1 MSTTPGVA
9 VGHATSEMSCG
20 EQTPLL
26 DHRVASPARS
36 LRVFTA
42 VATISVLF
50 LGCVG
55 LIVFG
60 PSERREGFAL
70 GVERGDRG
78 NLGVVDHAEAAPL
91 STDPASGSVRT
102 SQPDETLSAGPRS
115 QPLLSLFMKGD
126 TNNENQQ
133 RFNTGAFLD
142 TCQVRPRASE
152 FCVYVN
158 TNDYYYRM
166 SDAMNDAVPPLVMN
180 KIMSDELYKGSIL
193 QTLRSDPA
201 FSQMDQEGRF
211 RKLVDEVRARD
222 CEQFRDDTLLLHIRS
237 GDSGWIAKT
246 ALGEDEDESVQA
258 VDREEPDLGIIDETA
273 IQGVLAYLQQT
284 PSVKRVVMRT
294 TLHFGVPE
302 REDEGQIDPTE
313 LQYLYENYGLSDESL
328 WGSNFLL
335 HDVYSALTGAGY
347 ETWLTSH
354 SSADQ
359 DTCEY
364 AKACH
369 FLSPDGRGFSQLMTK
384 LNQDLAQC

>member
-1 MSTTPGVA
+1 MSI
-9 VGHATSEMSCG
+9 G
-20 EQTPLL
+20 EETRLL
-26 DHRVASPARS
+26 DRAVASPARS
-36 LRVFTA
+36 PRVFTA
-42 VATISVLF
+42 VATISVLL

-55 LIVFG
+55 LIVFAG
-60 PSERREGFAL
+60 REGIAL
-70 GVERGDRG
+70 GVEQGGRG
-78 NLGVVDHAEAAPL
+78 NLGVLDHAEVAPS
-91 STDPASGSVRT
+91 STDFALGVAPT
-102 SQPDETLSAGPRS
+102 TQPDENLSAGPRS

-126 TNNENQQ
+126 TNEENQQ

-142 TCQVRPRASE
+142 TCAVRPRENE

-158 TNDYYYRM
+158 TADYYYRLSDIMGSQVTGFVM
-166 SDAMNDAVPPLVMN
+166 S
-180 KIMSDELYKGSIL
+180 KIMSDPLYEGSIL
-193 QTLRSDPA
+193 RTLNSDPA
-201 FSQMDQEGRF
+201 FAQLDPAGRF
-211 RKLVDEVRARD
+211 DMFANEVRRRQCD
-222 CEQFRDDTLLLHIRS
+222 VYGDDTLLLHIRS

-246 ALGEDEDESVQA
+246 ALGEEEEETVETG
-258 VDREEPDLGIIDETA
+258 DREAPGLGIIDDA
-273 IQGVLAYLQQT
+273 AVQGILSYLQQT
-284 PSVKRVVMRT
+284 PSVKKVIMRT

-302 REDEGQIDPTE
+302 KGDEGQIDPTE